1 MKTLGERIRELREA
15 KDMSLREVAAAIEV
29 SPAFMSDV
37 ELGRRYPSDKH
48 LVALAEA
55 LETAAADLSQH
66 DTRPPIQEFR
76 RMTVSNPE
84 YGFAF
89 RRMIDKKVSPDELLK
104 FLDEREKRQGDEE
117 RKRK

>member
-1 MKTLGERIRELREA
+1 MKTLGEQIRELREA
-15 KDMSLREVAAAIEV
+15 EDMSLRELAGAIGV

-48 LVALAEA
+48 VGALATA
-55 LETAAADLSQH
+55 LGTSTEELSKH
-66 DTRPPIQEFR
+66 DTRPPIQELR

-89 RRMIDKKVSPDELLK
+89 RRMIDGKVTPTELLK
-104 FLDEREKRQGDEE
+104 FLEDREIQDGSEG
-117 RKRK
+117 RKGK